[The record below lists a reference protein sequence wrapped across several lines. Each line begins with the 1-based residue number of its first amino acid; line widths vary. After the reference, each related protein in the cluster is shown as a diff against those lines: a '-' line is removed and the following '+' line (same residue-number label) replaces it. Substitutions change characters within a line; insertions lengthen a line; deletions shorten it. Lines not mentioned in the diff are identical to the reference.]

1 MKVTVLMENSA
12 PEGLIAEHGLSFYM
26 EYRGGRYLLDAG
38 ECGAVLYN
46 ADKLGVDLSK
56 VERAAL
62 SHGHY
67 DHADGFNAFF
77 AVNHTAPVCARPRI
91 TDPEYWEE
99 KEYIGVNPGMFCRYE
114 NRFDLAEGPRELA
127 PGLHLIPDRVK
138 HEQSL
143 VAETSQGLVV
153 FNSCCHAGVVKI
165 LSQLK
170 EQFPQKPIRAVLGG
184 FHLMGKDG
192 PSTLGPA
199 PEKVHAIGAA
209 LRDELDVREV
219 YTGHCTGTPA
229 YAILKE
235 ELGDRL
241 HPLTTGAV
249 YEFED

>member
-1 MKVTVLMENSA
+1 MKITVLMENSA
-12 PEGLIAEHGLSFYM
+12 PEGLIAEHGLSFHL

-46 ADKLGVDLSK
+46 AYKLGVDLAG
-56 VERAAL
+56 VEKAAL

-77 AVNHTAPVCARPRI
+77 AVNSAASVHARPRI
-91 TDPEYWEE
+91 VEPEYWEE
-99 KEYIGVNPGMFCRYE
+99 TEYIGVNSGMLCRHE
-114 NRFDLAEGPRELA
+114 NRFDLADGPRDLA
-127 PGLHLIPDRVK
+127 DGLHLIPDRVK

-143 VAETSQGLVV
+143 VAETAEGLVV
-153 FNSCCHAGVVKI
+153 LNSCCHAGVVKI
-165 LSQLK
+165 LTQLT
-170 EQFPQKPIRAVLGG
+170 EQFPGQPIRAVLGG
-184 FHLMGKDG
+184 FHLMGRG
-192 PSTLGPA
+192 GVSTLGPA

-209 LRDELDVREV
+209 LRDELDIGAV

-241 HPLTTGAV
+241 HALTTGAV
-249 YEFED
+249 YEFDD

>member
-12 PEGLIAEHGLSFYM
+12 PEGLVSEHGLSFYI

-46 ADKLGVDLSK
+46 AGKLGIDLST
-56 VERAAL
+56 VDRAAL

-77 AVNHTAPVCARPRI
+77 AVNSAASVWARPRI
-91 TDPEYWEE
+91 VEPEVWEN
-99 KEYIGVNPGMFCRYE
+99 EYIGVNPGMLFRYKD
-114 NRFDLAEGPRELA
+114 RFDLADGPRELA

-143 VAETSQGLVV
+143 AAETAEGLVV

-165 LSQLK
+165 LAQLK
-170 EQFPQKPIRAVLGG
+170 EQFPGKPIRAVLGG
-184 FHLMGKDG
+184 FHLMGEGG
-192 PSTLGPA
+192 PATLGSA
-199 PEKVHAIGAA
+199 PEKVHAVGAA
-209 LRDELDVREV
+209 LRDDLQVGEV

-241 HPLTTGAV
+241 HHLTTGAV
-249 YEFED
+249 YQFAD

>member
-12 PEGLIAEHGLSFYM
+12 PEGLVPEHGLSFYI
-26 EYRGGRYLLDAG
+26 EYHGTRCLLDAG

-46 ADKLGVDLSK
+46 AHRLGVDLTQ
-56 VERAAL
+56 VDRAAL

-77 AVNHTAPVCARPRI
+77 AVNSTASVWARPRI

-99 KEYIGVNPGMFCRYE
+99 TEYIGVNPGMLCRHE
-114 NRFDLAEGPRELA
+114 RRFDLAEGPRDLA
-127 PGLHLIPDRVK
+127 PGLHLIPDRIK

-143 VAETSQGLVV
+143 AAETAEGLVV
-153 FNSCCHAGVVKI
+153 FNSCCHAGVVRI
-165 LSQLK
+165 LTQLK
-170 EQFPQKPIRAVLGG
+170 EQFPQTPIRAVLGG
-184 FHLMGKDG
+184 FHLMGRDG
-192 PSTLGPA
+192 PATLGPA

-209 LRDELDVREV
+209 LRDELKVGDV
-219 YTGHCTGTPA
+219 YTGHCTGAPA

-241 HPLTTGAV
+241 HALTTGAV
-249 YEFED
+249 YEFSD